1 MGFWTRYVN
10 GIFPLRDNFPIK
22 WSGTIV
28 CGWHLNLENQSREL
42 YYMPEVN
49 EAETLTERSKGCVYD
64 EL

>member
-1 MGFWTRYVN
+1 M
-10 GIFPLRDNFPIK
+10 K

-28 CGWHLNLENQSREL
+28 CGWHLNLENQNREL
-42 YYMPEVN
+42 YMPEVN